1 MIARIEKLMEYE
13 TAGDPM
19 TGLKWSR
26 KTLRKIAAE
35 LGSSGIQ
42 VSANTM
48 GRLLREMDYSLRV
61 NRKAIAA
68 TSAPDRDEQ
77 MRHIADLRQRFT
89 RAGHP
94 VVSVDTKKKE
104 LVGRFKNAGLTWSQS
119 PLLVNDHDFRSTA
132 VGMAIP
138 YGIYDPAANRGSVF
152 VGMSHD
158 TPEFAV
164 ESISRWWWTE
174 GRRRYP
180 TARKLLILA
189 DGGGSNGPTC
199 RLWKERV
206 QVQLCDRYGISVTV
220 SHYPTG
226 ASKWNAVEHRLFSEI
241 SKNWAG
247 RPLDSYDTILHYIRR
262 TTTAQGLTVRACL
275 IRRKYHIGTK
285 VTDVQMKQLRLAQH
299 PTLPRWNYT
308 LKPRTNVN

>member
-1 MIARIEKLMEYE
+1 MIARIEKLLEYE

-19 TGLKWSR
+19 TRLKWTR
-26 KTLRKIAAE
+26 RTLRKIAEE
-35 LGSSGIQ
+35 LGLFGLQ
-42 VSANTM
+42 VSANTV

-68 TSAPDRDEQ
+68 SSAPDRNEQ
-77 MRHIADLRQRFT
+77 MLHIFKLRKRFT
-89 RAGHP
+89 RAGEP

-104 LVGRFKNAGLTWSQS
+104 LVGQFKNAGVAWSKS

-138 YGIYDPAANRGSVF
+138 YGLYDPTANRGSVF

-164 ESISRWWWTE
+164 ESISRWWSTE

-180 TARKLLILA
+180 TARNLLILA

-199 RLWKERV
+199 RLWKE
-206 QVQLCDRYGISVTV
+206 QIQAELCDRYGISVMV

-226 ASKWNAVEHRLFSEI
+226 ASKWNPIEHRLFSEI

-247 RPLDSYDTILHYIRR
+247 RPLDSYQTILNYIRR
-262 TTTAQGLTVRACL
+262 TTTVKGLAVMACL
-275 IRRKYHIGTK
+275 VRKKYDTGIK
-285 VTDVQMKQLRLAQH
+285 VTDEQMKQLRIA
-299 PTLPRWNYT
+299 PDRNLPRWNYT
-308 LKPRTNVN
+308 ISPRKNVN